1 MGWSHF
7 APFLVVCL
15 GKDRRLTSLECVE
28 GHLEEL
34 KGWAGHVLVE
44 QPLVEGGYCGR
55 VGTSWIGSGWGEW
68 GT

>member
-1 MGWSHF
+1 M
-7 APFLVVCL
+7 
-15 GKDRRLTSLECVE
+15 RVE

-34 KGWAGHVLVE
+34 KDWARHVLVE